1 MRLAPDAESPRS
13 VTPCVVGLAARDDDR
28 RNSVKPGVKRS
39 ASSTVV
45 AAELRRSADD
55 TTVVAAGV
63 STPRSSR
70 RPAVTVTV
78 SRERRRAEDHRDRS
92 AGAERGGGDAL
103 GGEAS
108 GDDDDAFRRH
118 RIGVQR
124 EGRRRASL
132 RPTIGP
138 SAEAAWMA
146 AATGAPVGSVTRPAT
161 RTGAAAAI
169 SDRTR
174 KAASS
179 RRN

>member
-1 MRLAPDAESPRS
+1 MRLAPDAESPRR
-13 VTPCVVGLAARDDDR
+13 VTPCVVGLAARDEDR
-28 RNSVKPGVKRS
+28 RNSVKPGVNRS

-78 SRERRRAEDHRDRS
+78 SVSAAGRRTTVIDPPAPSVAAETRS
-92 AGAERGGGDAL
+92 AAKPGATTTTPSAGIGS
-103 GGEAS
+103 AS
-108 GDDDDAFRRH
+108 SAN
-118 RIGVQR
+118 VPP
-124 EGRRRASL
+124 ASL
-132 RPTIGP
+132 RPTTGP
-138 SAEAAWMA
+138 SAEAAWIA

-174 KAASS
+174 KAAVI
-179 RRN
+179 